1 MPLLPLVLVAALGG
15 CTIGAPTGAQATLK
29 PTLGLRQA
37 DGGTV
42 AYQSGQPVPDFGM
55 QPRPRIELDGPWR
68 FDQAG
73 ELNDALTFG
82 DRAETQRPLTVEAGG
97 RQRASYDDSRW
108 RTLGV
113 PGTFDPPPDGHLTGG
128 WYRRQ
133 FSVPVV
139 WPNHSLLKFGSADYV
154 ADVWLNGRYL
164 GYHEGGS
171 TPFALDASSILER
184 GAVNTIL
191 VRVARPELGTRLDTV
206 PWGLTDW
213 WDYGG
218 ITGN

>member
-1 MPLLPLVLVAALGG
+1 RTLTLEAARRV
-15 CTIGAPTGAQATLK
+15 K
-29 PTLGLRQA
+29 P
-37 DGGTV
+37 D
-42 AYQSGQPVPDFGM
+42 YNDSG
-55 QPRPRIELDGPWR
+55 
-68 FDQAG
+68 
-73 ELNDALTFG
+73 
-82 DRAETQRPLTVEAGG
+82 
-97 RQRASYDDSRW
+97 W

-133 FSVPVV
+133 FFLPAT
-139 WPNHSLLKFGSADYV
+139 WLDHSSLKFGSADYV

-171 TPFALDASSILER
+171 TPFALDASSVLQR
-184 GAVNTIL
+184 AGVNTLL
-191 VRVARPELGTRLDTV
+191 VRVARPELGTRLDVV

-218 ITGN
+218 ITGDVWLEGEPDLTVVRADVVPHLDGADIRAVVQDRGTS